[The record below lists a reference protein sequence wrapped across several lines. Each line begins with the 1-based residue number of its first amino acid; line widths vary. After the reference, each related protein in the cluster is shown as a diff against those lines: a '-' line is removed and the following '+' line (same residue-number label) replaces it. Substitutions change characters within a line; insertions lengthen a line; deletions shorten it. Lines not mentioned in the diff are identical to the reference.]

1 MNAAVKSQKC
11 LVVLALQR
19 VVLLPWVRLRITH
32 GDGWKSLVV
41 IPVVSFLTPPAE
53 YSSDLKD
60 RWTMLSQLVFV
71 VNMSIKQAVHLL
83 VHMAFLYLFGK
94 PWDTCVII

>member
-1 MNAAVKSQKC
+1 MDAAVKSQKSH
-11 LVVLALQR
+11 VVLPLQR
-19 VVLLPWVRLRITH
+19 VVLSPWVRLRITY
-32 GDGWKSLVV
+32 GDGWQSLVV
-41 IPVVSFLTPPAE
+41 IPVVSFLTALSE

-60 RWTMLSQLVFV
+60 RWAMLSQFVFV
-71 VNMSIKQAVHLL
+71 MKMSIKQAVTLL